1 MREALQTAPV
11 SHGGAA
17 RQKLASQYCYTLS
30 FISLVLDTGQQGRH
44 NAARLC
50 PERWWMTLSRASL
63 AAYAQRPAVP

>member
-1 MREALQTAPV
+1 MREGMQTAQLSRCGV
-11 SHGGAA
+11 A

-30 FISLVLDTGQQGRH
+30 FISLVLDTAQQGRH

-63 AAYAQRPAVP
+63 TAYAQRPAVP